1 MKSPVRQDI
10 SGQTWILYER
20 KPGARPAK
28 KHVRLGAS
36 RLRIFNRSGS
46 SIQSRVDA
54 LNEPAPDAIL
64 PLAIPDQRRRSCM
77 SRRSGQNGRIEKK
90 GKAFY
95 ARFWLDVPGQPKRT
109 YKSVRICPV
118 SGPGS
123 LNKFEQK
130 RRLKEIIA
138 EFGAN
143 SEATLREAEAVN
155 LGTTFTGQAERW
167 LKEVQIRKRRPIKP
181 HTAST
186 WASYLKYLV
195 SQLGEI
201 PLCSVNNIAVK
212 ELIATMA
219 ADDNRFSPKSIS
231 NYVQVVKMVV
241 ASAID
246 KNGEQIYPVKWNHD
260 FMDLPEVTDQR
271 TPSFTPAEIHA
282 ILSEAKGQYQILYAA
297 LAGTGLRAGEAL
309 ALQVED
315 VQDTA
320 IRVRHSLWN
329 GALHSPKTKNGLRY
343 VDIHSSLAE
352 ALRAHIAGRSSGFV
366 FTNDSGG
373 SLHQSNV
380 LRRSLHKILVGM
392 GREKCGFHSFRRYRV
407 TWLRKQRVPEDL
419 LRFWIGHAD
428 KSITDGYSKVKE
440 DVEYRRVTAEQAGLG
455 FHVPTVV
462 AELPVAPIAP
472 KTEVGNF
479 SASA

>member
-1 MKSPVRQDI
+1 
-10 SGQTWILYER
+10 
-20 KPGARPAK
+20 
-28 KHVRLGAS
+28 
-36 RLRIFNRSGS
+36 
-46 SIQSRVDA
+46 
-54 LNEPAPDAIL
+54 
-64 PLAIPDQRRRSCM
+64 M

-118 SGPGS
+118 SGPGN

-155 LGTTFTGQAERW
+155 LGTTFKGQAERW

-201 PLCSVNNIAVK
+201 PLCSVNNLAVK
-212 ELIATMA
+212 QLIATMA
-219 ADDNRFSPKSIS
+219 ADANRFSPKSIS

-246 KNGEQIYPVKWNHD
+246 KNGEQIYPVKWNHN
-260 FMDLPEVTDQR
+260 FMDLPELGEQR
-271 TPSFTPAEIHA
+271 TPTFTADEIGTIVSKAEG
-282 ILSEAKGQYQILYAA
+282 LYQLLYAV
-297 LAGTGLRAGEAL
+297 LAGTGLRVGEAL
-309 ALQVED
+309 ALRVDD
-315 VQDTA
+315 VRDA
-320 IRVRHSLWN
+320 VIRVQRSLWN
-329 GALHSPKTKNGLRY
+329 GMLHSPKTKNGLRE
-343 VDIHSSLAE
+343 VDLHSSLAQ
-352 ALRAHIAGRSSGFV
+352 ALQAHIGERTSGFV
-366 FTNDSGG
+366 FINDAGG

-380 LRRSLHKILVGM
+380 LRRSLHKILQGM

-407 TWLRKQRVPEDL
+407 TWLRKRRVPEDL

-428 KSITDGYSKVKE
+428 KSVTDGYSKVKE
-440 DVEYRRVTAEQAGLG
+440 DVEYRRVTRSKPASAFTYPLWQPNCQLHQLHPRLRLG
-455 FHVPTVV
+455 ISRQVLERMVRPERF
-462 AELPVAPIAP
+462 ELPTFWFVARRSIQL
-472 KTEVGNF
+472 
-479 SASA
+479 S